1 MTQRSTINTPEQLSE
16 LLSQHHRWLA
26 GQNGAQL
33 DCRDVHF
40 ENVVFD
46 HVDLSGALFDKCVF
60 TDVSFLSVTFAN
72 MTFRQCTLDTTRF
85 ENCQIDHVLFDG
97 LTASRVSGHGIQ
109 GRNMRMLRADVEDCR
124 LTHSQLHDA
133 RIERSVLKAMAIRSC
148 SILETH
154 IVHSDLRGAIFR
166 DTSFAHS
173 QFVSVLFDT
182 SIWMGISFTETG
194 FPSTDLSTLRRLTN
208 VSFSNVHDLEVSTA
222 TISASDRTIHL
233 TYLPEHNI
241 LSTPYLSGTL
251 AECMADLRTQL
262 TPNADDPDALN
273 MQLGLIEALFTNQK
287 QQ

>member
-1 MTQRSTINTPEQLSE
+1 MTQRSTINTAEQLSE

-40 ENVVFD
+40 ENVKFD
-46 HVDLSGALFDKCVF
+46 HVDLSGAIFDKCVF
-60 TDVSFLSVTFAN
+60 TDVSFLNVTFAN
-72 MTFRQCTLDTTRF
+72 MIFRQCTLDTVRF
-85 ENCQIDHVLFDG
+85 ENCRIEHVLFDG
-97 LTASRVSGHGIQ
+97 LTASRVTGYHIQ
-109 GRNMRMLRADVEDCR
+109 GRNMHIIRADVNDCR
-124 LTHSQLHDA
+124 LTHSQLYDG

-154 IVHSDLRGAIFR
+154 IVHSDLSRAIFQ

-173 QFVSVLFDT
+173 QFVSVLFNAST
-182 SIWMGISFTETG
+182 WAGISFIETG

-222 TISASDRTIHL
+222 TISESDRTIHL
-233 TYLPEHNI
+233 TYLPEHNM
-241 LSTPYLSGTL
+241 LSSPYSSGTL
-251 AECMADLRTQL
+251 AEGMADLREQL
-262 TPNADDPDALN
+262 TPSADDPNALI

-287 QQ
+287 Q